1 MTFTVFLA
9 DDHTVL
15 RDALRFMLEGQ
26 IDGCKVVGDAATGRE
41 AVQQVTNLC
50 PDIAILDISMP
61 ELNGIEATRLICQN
75 CPTTKVIILSIHST
89 KSYVTRALQAGAHGY
104 VLKEN
109 GSQAVLEAIQ
119 AIRQGHHYL
128 SQTVSDI
135 VVTDYKQRLET
146 DANPLAEL
154 SPREL
159 EILQLFAEGNSYQE
173 IGDRLMISPHSVKT
187 YRKRIMQKLDLH
199 DGAGLIKFAIQNG
212 LISLE

>member
-15 RDALRFMLEGQ
+15 RDALRFMLEAQ

-75 CPTTKVIILSIHST
+75 CPATKVIILSIHST
-89 KSYVTRALQAGAHGY
+89 KSYVTRALQAGAYGY

-128 SQTVSDI
+128 SQAVSDI

-146 DANPLAEL
+146 DANPLTEL